1 MASNSSAAG
10 VSNYASLIVK
20 RPPVPVRAPEVE
32 TAGPTY
38 LVVRL
43 NVDRNDPT
51 TYTGDGPITKID
63 FRYRKVDTQW
73 EDGHDVPLNNNGTY
87 RIWHLE
93 PDTRYTLCVVLQRPH
108 KGGTGKAGPCLE
120 VS

>member
-1 MASNSSAAG
+1 MKKNPGIARRK
-10 VSNYASLIVK
+10 IK
-20 RPPVPVRAPEVE
+20 
-32 TAGPTY
+32 
-38 LVVRL
+38 
-43 NVDRNDPT
+43 
-51 TYTGDGPITKID
+51 IQID

-108 KGGTGKAGPCLE
+108 KGGTGKAGPCLD
-120 VS
+120 VSFIYSKEKILPKDV

>member
-1 MASNSSAAG
+1 MSRSHNMVDYQSAKFVWETISQTDADQIRYIINYIRLNIFKNKTVFEVQNIFSCVASNSSAAG

-43 NVDRNDPT
+43 NVDRNDPS
-51 TYTGDGPITKID
+51 TYTGDGPITKVKD
-63 FRYRKVDTQW
+63 FF
-73 EDGHDVPLNNNGTY
+73 
-87 RIWHLE
+87 
-93 PDTRYTLCVVLQRPH
+93 
-108 KGGTGKAGPCLE
+108 
-120 VS
+120 